1 MANIARL
8 GVALGLNTAEFQS
21 GLKGAMAGLEKVKD
35 AAKVV
40 GVAILAAG
48 TAMAYMTKKSIDN
61 MDNLAKQAQMA
72 GVTTE
77 SLSALA
83 YAADLAGVS
92 QDTLVLSMAKLSK
105 GMSDAAMNTGEALK
119 GFNALNIDYKNLES
133 TDEAML
139 QISERFAGMA
149 DGANKT
155 AIAMSLFGRS
165 GAQLIPLLNG
175 GRDGVEKLRAEAEK
189 LGLVISS
196 KTAQSAERFNDN
208 LTRLG
213 SIVTGLTNQ
222 FVTVMLPVLETFTAQ
237 MFNAYVEIDET
248 NEAAN
253 NLSKNKI
260 SEWARGAG
268 IAFGVL
274 ADSVI
279 FALKAISALDKA
291 FAAAGNNID
300 YRSAQ
305 MKRFALSMTAPLI
318 GDPSPKLQSEMDALD
333 SKIFKL
339 GITALNSANNV
350 EDLFSSAA
358 NMTFTNLIRDSFDG
372 VGKPIELTPS
382 RLSNAPRMADPNAVD
397 KTANMLKEAK
407 LVSAEFERERVH
419 GLEMLQIKADMAGLA
434 NNEKRVQE
442 AVNDVLDATSA
453 KLQEISDKREKAAG
467 QGADSKTLAE
477 YDRQALEV
485 ERLGSMYEMITRQM
499 EEATIASQMTFS
511 FGWNKAFAQFSE
523 DAQNYATV
531 AADMFGS
538 LVSSMNS
545 AIDTFVDSGKL
556 SFSEF
561 AESVI
566 KDIIKIQLKMQ
577 ASQLLQ
583 MGIKF
588 AIGAFSAGATP
599 SGGVP
604 GGDVGSYSTFA
615 SGGTITG
622 PSIVGENGPELFIP
636 GRSGAIIPNNNLN
649 DSMGGGG
656 VTYNGPVIQNMQAI
670 DTQSGI
676 QFLAKNKMTI
686 WSMNQ
691 SANRSIPAG
700 R

>member
-61 MDNLAKQAQMA
+61 MDKLAKQAQMA

-189 LGLVISS
+189 LGLVIGGDTT
-196 KTAQSAERFNDN
+196 KSAEQFNDS
-208 LTRLG
+208 LTQLG
-213 SIVTGLTNQ
+213 SIFTGLGNEIATATLPLLNSITQALFNSWIESDQ
-222 FVTVMLPVLETFTAQ
+222 FRVGIQEIIRTDLPRWLDNVAYGFAFTADVIGNVINIVRGFIQ
-237 MFNAYVEIDET
+237 VLQHAGDVISYVMANVEYSMAITDQAQESALAKQSSVLLKLKQNEKDFDQFQKEKIANAWRYSDEL
-248 NEAAN
+248 EAIQN
-253 NLSKNKI
+253 QTSDD
-260 SEWARGAG
+260 AG
-268 IAFGVL
+268 IG
-274 ADSVI
+274 
-279 FALKAISALDKA
+279 
-291 FAAAGNNID
+291 
-300 YRSAQ
+300 
-305 MKRFALSMTAPLI
+305 LSI
-318 GDPSPKLQSEMDALD
+318 
-333 SKIFKL
+333 I
-339 GITALNSANNV
+339 
-350 EDLFSSAA
+350 
-358 NMTFTNLIRDSFDG
+358 
-372 VGKPIELTPS
+372 KPQ
-382 RLSNAPRMADPNAVD
+382 APRMVDPNQVD
-397 KTANMLKEAK
+397 KTANMLKEAS
-407 LVSAEFERERVH
+407 LVSAEFDRERQH
-419 GLEMLQIKADMAGLA
+419 AIGMLQIKADMAGLA

-442 AVNDVLDATSA
+442 AVNAVLDATSA

-485 ERLGSMYEMITRQM
+485 ERLGSMYEVITRQM

-538 LVSSMNS
+538 LVSSMNT
-545 AIDTFVDSGKL
+545 AIDNFVDNGKL

>member
-61 MDNLAKQAQMA
+61 MDKLAKQAQMA

-189 LGLVISS
+189 LGLVIGGDTT
-196 KTAQSAERFNDN
+196 KSAEQFNDS
-208 LTRLG
+208 LTQLG
-213 SIVTGLTNQ
+213 SIFTGLGNEIATATLPLLNSITQALFNSWIESDQ
-222 FVTVMLPVLETFTAQ
+222 FRVGIQEIIRNDLPRWLDNVAYGFAFTADVIGNVINIVRGFIQ
-237 MFNAYVEIDET
+237 VLQHTGDVISYVMANVEYSMAITDQAQESALAKQSSVLLKLKQNEKDFDQFQKEKIANAWRYSDEL
-248 NEAAN
+248 EAIQN
-253 NLSKNKI
+253 QTSDD
-260 SEWARGAG
+260 AG
-268 IAFGVL
+268 IG
-274 ADSVI
+274 
-279 FALKAISALDKA
+279 
-291 FAAAGNNID
+291 
-300 YRSAQ
+300 
-305 MKRFALSMTAPLI
+305 LSI
-318 GDPSPKLQSEMDALD
+318 
-333 SKIFKL
+333 I
-339 GITALNSANNV
+339 
-350 EDLFSSAA
+350 
-358 NMTFTNLIRDSFDG
+358 
-372 VGKPIELTPS
+372 KPQ
-382 RLSNAPRMADPNAVD
+382 APRMVDPNQVD
-397 KTANMLKEAK
+397 KTANMLKEAS
-407 LVSAEFERERVH
+407 LVSAEFDRERQH
-419 GLEMLQIKADMAGLA
+419 AIGMLQIKADMAGLA

-442 AVNDVLDATSA
+442 AVNAVLDATSA

-485 ERLGSMYEMITRQM
+485 ERLGSMYEVITRQM

-538 LVSSMNS
+538 LVSSMNT
-545 AIDTFVDSGKL
+545 AIDNFVDNGKL

>member
-61 MDNLAKQAQMA
+61 MDKLAKQAQMA

-189 LGLVISS
+189 LGLVIGGNTT
-196 KTAQSAERFNDN
+196 KSAEQFNDS
-208 LTRLG
+208 LTQLG
-213 SIVTGLTNQ
+213 SIFTGLGNEIATA
-222 FVTVMLPVLETFTAQ
+222 TLPLLNSITQAMFNSYIESDQLRVGIQEIIRTDLPRWLDNVAYGFAFTADVIGNVINIVRGFIQ
-237 MFNAYVEIDET
+237 VLQHAGDVISYVMANVEYSMAITDQAQESALAKQSSVLLKLKQNEKDFDQFQKEKIANAWRYSDEL
-248 NEAAN
+248 EAIQN
-253 NLSKNKI
+253 QTSDD
-260 SEWARGAG
+260 AG
-268 IAFGVL
+268 IG
-274 ADSVI
+274 
-279 FALKAISALDKA
+279 
-291 FAAAGNNID
+291 
-300 YRSAQ
+300 
-305 MKRFALSMTAPLI
+305 LSI
-318 GDPSPKLQSEMDALD
+318 
-333 SKIFKL
+333 I
-339 GITALNSANNV
+339 
-350 EDLFSSAA
+350 
-358 NMTFTNLIRDSFDG
+358 
-372 VGKPIELTPS
+372 KPQ
-382 RLSNAPRMADPNAVD
+382 APRMVDPNQVD
-397 KTANMLKEAK
+397 KTANMLKEAS
-407 LVSAEFERERVH
+407 LVSAEFDRERQH
-419 GLEMLQIKADMAGLA
+419 AIGMLQIKADMAGLA

-442 AVNDVLDATSA
+442 AVNAVLDATSA

-485 ERLGSMYEMITRQM
+485 ERLGSMYEVITRQM

-538 LVSSMNS
+538 LVSSMNT
-545 AIDTFVDSGKL
+545 AIDNFVDNGKL

>member
-61 MDNLAKQAQMA
+61 MDKLAKQAQMA

-189 LGLVISS
+189 LGLVIGGDTT
-196 KTAQSAERFNDN
+196 KSAEQFNDS
-208 LTRLG
+208 LTQLG
-213 SIVTGLTNQ
+213 SIFTGLGNEIATATLPLLNSITQALFNSWIESDQ
-222 FVTVMLPVLETFTAQ
+222 FRVGIQEIIRTDLPRWLDNVAYGFAFTADVIGNVINIVRGFIQ
-237 MFNAYVEIDET
+237 VLQHAGDVISYVMANVEYSMAITDQAQESALAKQSSVLLKLKQNEKDFDQFQKEKIANAWRYSDEL
-248 NEAAN
+248 EAIQN
-253 NLSKNKI
+253 QTSDD
-260 SEWARGAG
+260 AG
-268 IAFGVL
+268 IG
-274 ADSVI
+274 
-279 FALKAISALDKA
+279 
-291 FAAAGNNID
+291 
-300 YRSAQ
+300 
-305 MKRFALSMTAPLI
+305 LSI
-318 GDPSPKLQSEMDALD
+318 
-333 SKIFKL
+333 I
-339 GITALNSANNV
+339 
-350 EDLFSSAA
+350 
-358 NMTFTNLIRDSFDG
+358 
-372 VGKPIELTPS
+372 KPQ
-382 RLSNAPRMADPNAVD
+382 APRMVDPNQVD
-397 KTANMLKEAK
+397 KTANMLKEAS
-407 LVSAEFERERVH
+407 LVSAEFDRERQH
-419 GLEMLQIKADMAGLA
+419 AIGMLQIKADMAGLA

-442 AVNDVLDATSA
+442 AVNAVLDATSA

-485 ERLGSMYEMITRQM
+485 ERLGSMYEVITRQM

-523 DAQNYATV
+523 DAQNYGAM

-538 LVSSMNS
+538 LVSNMNT
-545 AIDTFVDSGKL
+545 AIDNFVDNGKL

-566 KDIIKIQLKMQ
+566 KDLIKIQLKMQ
-577 ASQLLQ
+577 ANKLLE

-604 GGDVGSYSTFA
+604 GGDVGSHSTFA

>member
-61 MDNLAKQAQMA
+61 MDKLAKQAQMA

-189 LGLVISS
+189 LGLVIGGDTT
-196 KTAQSAERFNDN
+196 KSAEQFNDS
-208 LTRLG
+208 LTQLG
-213 SIVTGLTNQ
+213 SIFTGLANQ
-222 FVTVMLPVLETFTAQ
+222 IATATLPLLNSITQALFNSWIESDQFRVGIQEIIRTDLPRWLDNVAYGFAFTADIIGNVINIVRGFIQ
-237 MFNAYVEIDET
+237 VLQHAGDVISYVM
-248 NEAAN
+248 AN
-253 NLSKNKI
+253 VEYSM
-260 SEWARGAG
+260 
-268 IAFGVL
+268 
-274 ADSVI
+274 
-279 FALKAISALDKA
+279 AITDQAQESALAKQSSVLLKLKQNEKDFDQFQKEKIA
-291 FAAAGNNID
+291 NAWRYSDELEAIQNQTKDDAGTG
-300 YRSAQ
+300 S
-305 MKRFALSMTAPLI
+305 LSI
-318 GDPSPKLQSEMDALD
+318 
-333 SKIFKL
+333 I
-339 GITALNSANNV
+339 
-350 EDLFSSAA
+350 
-358 NMTFTNLIRDSFDG
+358 
-372 VGKPIELTPS
+372 KPQ
-382 RLSNAPRMADPNAVD
+382 APRMVDPNAVD
-397 KTANMLKEAK
+397 KLANMLKEAS
-407 LVSAEFERERVH
+407 LVSAEFDRERQH
-419 GLEMLQIKADMAGLA
+419 AIGMLQIKADMAGLA

-467 QGADSKTLAE
+467 QGADSQTLAE

-545 AIDTFVDSGKL
+545 AIDNFVDSGKL

-577 ASQLLQ
+577 ASKLLQ

>member
-8 GVALGLNTAEFQS
+8 GVVLGLNTAEFQS
-21 GLKGAMAGLEKVKD
+21 GLKGAMGGLEKVKD

-61 MDNLAKQAQMA
+61 MDTLAKQSQMA

-92 QDTLVLSMAKLSK
+92 QDTLVTSMARLSK
-105 GMSDAAMNTGEALK
+105 GMSDAAMDTGEALK
-119 GFNALNIDYKNLES
+119 GFQALNIDYKNIQS
-133 TDEAML
+133 TDDALL
-139 QISERFAGMA
+139 QISERFSQLA
-149 DGANKT
+149 DGTNKT
-155 AIAMSLFGRS
+155 AIAISLFGRS

-175 GRDGVEKLRAEAEK
+175 GAEGFEKLKQEAEK
-189 LGLVISS
+189 LGLVIGGDTT
-196 KTAQSAERFNDN
+196 KSAEQFNDS
-208 LTRLG
+208 LTQLG
-213 SIVTGLTNQ
+213 SIFTGLANEIATA
-222 FVTVMLPVLETFTAQ
+222 VLPMLNNITQAMFNSYIESDQLRVGIQEIIRTDLPRWLDNVAYGFAFTADAIGNVINIVRGFIQ
-237 MFNAYVEIDET
+237 VLQHAGDVISYVM
-248 NEAAN
+248 AN
-253 NLSKNKI
+253 VEYSMAITDQAQESALAKQS
-260 SEWARGAG
+260 S
-268 IAFGVL
+268 VL
-274 ADSVI
+274 AKLKQNEKDFDQFQKEKIANAWRYSDE
-279 FALKAISALDKA
+279 LKAIQNQTEEDTGDDRLAIVKQQAPAL
-291 FAAAGNNID
+291 
-300 YRSAQ
+300 
-305 MKRFALSMTAPLI
+305 T
-318 GDPSPKLQSEMDALD
+318 DP
-333 SKIFKL
+333 
-339 GITALNSANNV
+339 
-350 EDLFSSAA
+350 
-358 NMTFTNLIRDSFDG
+358 R
-372 VGKPIELTPS
+372 
-382 RLSNAPRMADPNAVD
+382 AVD

-407 LVSAEFERERVH
+407 LVSAEFERERIH
-419 GLEMLQIKADMAGLA
+419 AIEMLQIKASMAGMA
-434 NNEKRVQE
+434 TNEKRVQE
-442 AVNDVLDATSA
+442 AVNAVLDATSA

-467 QGADSKTLAE
+467 QGADSQTLAE

-499 EEATIASQMTFS
+499 EDATIASQMTFS

-523 DAQNYATV
+523 DAQNYGAM

-538 LVSSMNS
+538 LVSNMNT
-545 AIDTFVDSGKL
+545 AIDNFVDSGKL
-556 SFSEF
+556 SFSDF

-583 MGIKF
+583 MGIGF
-588 AIGAFSAGATP
+588 AMSAFSAGA
-599 SGGVP
+599 GGATAFGP
-604 GGDVGSYSTFA
+604 GSTAGGAGALSFPVRA
-615 SGGTITG
+615 NGGTITG

-636 GRSGAIIPNNNLN
+636 GRSGAIIPNNNLA
-649 DSMGGGG
+649 DAMGGGG

>member
-61 MDNLAKQAQMA
+61 MDKLAKQAQMA

-189 LGLVISS
+189 LGLVIGGDTT
-196 KTAQSAERFNDN
+196 KSAEQFNDS
-208 LTRLG
+208 LTQLG
-213 SIVTGLTNQ
+213 SIFTGLGNEIATATLPLLNSITQALFNSWIESDQ
-222 FVTVMLPVLETFTAQ
+222 FRVGIQEIIRNDLPRWLDNVAYGFAFTADVIGNVINIVRGFIQ
-237 MFNAYVEIDET
+237 VLQHTGDVISYVMANVEYSMAITDQAQESALAKQSSVLLKLKQNEKDFDQFQKEKIANAWRYSDEL
-248 NEAAN
+248 EAIQN
-253 NLSKNKI
+253 QTSDD
-260 SEWARGAG
+260 AG
-268 IAFGVL
+268 IG
-274 ADSVI
+274 
-279 FALKAISALDKA
+279 
-291 FAAAGNNID
+291 
-300 YRSAQ
+300 
-305 MKRFALSMTAPLI
+305 LSI
-318 GDPSPKLQSEMDALD
+318 
-333 SKIFKL
+333 I
-339 GITALNSANNV
+339 
-350 EDLFSSAA
+350 
-358 NMTFTNLIRDSFDG
+358 
-372 VGKPIELTPS
+372 KPQ
-382 RLSNAPRMADPNAVD
+382 APRMVDPNQVD
-397 KTANMLKEAK
+397 KTANMLKEAS
-407 LVSAEFERERVH
+407 LVSAEFDRERQH
-419 GLEMLQIKADMAGLA
+419 AIGMLQIKADMAGLA

-442 AVNDVLDATSA
+442 AVNAVLDATSA

-485 ERLGSMYEMITRQM
+485 ERLGSMYEVITRQM

-523 DAQNYATV
+523 DAQNYGAM

-538 LVSSMNS
+538 LVSNMNT
-545 AIDTFVDSGKL
+545 AIDNFVDNGKL

>member
-8 GVALGLNTAEFQS
+8 GVALGLNTAEFQT

-61 MDNLAKQAQMA
+61 MDKLAKQAQMA

-189 LGLVISS
+189 LGLVIGGDTT
-196 KTAQSAERFNDN
+196 KSAEQFNDS
-208 LTRLG
+208 LTQLG
-213 SIVTGLTNQ
+213 SIFTGLGNEIATATLPLLNSITQALFNSWIESDQ
-222 FVTVMLPVLETFTAQ
+222 FRVGIQEIIRTDLPRWLDNVAYGFAFTADVIGNVINIVRGFIQ
-237 MFNAYVEIDET
+237 VLQHAGDVISYVMANVEYSMAITDQAQESALAKQSSVLLKLKQNEKDFDQFQKEKIANAWRYSDEL
-248 NEAAN
+248 EAIQN
-253 NLSKNKI
+253 QTSDD
-260 SEWARGAG
+260 AG
-268 IAFGVL
+268 IG
-274 ADSVI
+274 
-279 FALKAISALDKA
+279 
-291 FAAAGNNID
+291 
-300 YRSAQ
+300 
-305 MKRFALSMTAPLI
+305 LSI
-318 GDPSPKLQSEMDALD
+318 
-333 SKIFKL
+333 I
-339 GITALNSANNV
+339 
-350 EDLFSSAA
+350 
-358 NMTFTNLIRDSFDG
+358 
-372 VGKPIELTPS
+372 KPQ
-382 RLSNAPRMADPNAVD
+382 APRMVDPNQVD
-397 KTANMLKEAK
+397 KTANMLKEAS
-407 LVSAEFERERVH
+407 LVSAEFDRERQH
-419 GLEMLQIKADMAGLA
+419 AIGMLQIKADMAGLA

-442 AVNDVLDATSA
+442 AVNAVLDATSA

-485 ERLGSMYEMITRQM
+485 ERLGSMYEVITRQM

-523 DAQNYATV
+523 DAQNYGAM

-538 LVSSMNS
+538 LVSNMNT
-545 AIDTFVDSGKL
+545 AIDNFVDNGKL

-566 KDIIKIQLKMQ
+566 KDLIKIQLKMQ
-577 ASQLLQ
+577 ANKLLE

>member
-21 GLKGAMAGLEKVKD
+21 GLKGAMAGLKKVKD

-61 MDNLAKQAQMA
+61 MDKLAKQAQMA

-189 LGLVISS
+189 LGLVIGGDTT
-196 KTAQSAERFNDN
+196 KSAEQFNDS
-208 LTRLG
+208 LTQLG
-213 SIVTGLTNQ
+213 SIFTGLGNEIATATLPLLNSITQALFNSWIESDQ
-222 FVTVMLPVLETFTAQ
+222 FRVGIQEIIRTDLPRWLDNVAYGFAFTADVIGNVINIVRGFIQ
-237 MFNAYVEIDET
+237 VLQHAGDVISYVMANVEYSMAITDQAQESALAKQSSVLLKLKQNEKDFDQFQKEKIANAWRYSDEL
-248 NEAAN
+248 EAIQN
-253 NLSKNKI
+253 QTSDD
-260 SEWARGAG
+260 AG
-268 IAFGVL
+268 IG
-274 ADSVI
+274 
-279 FALKAISALDKA
+279 
-291 FAAAGNNID
+291 
-300 YRSAQ
+300 
-305 MKRFALSMTAPLI
+305 LSI
-318 GDPSPKLQSEMDALD
+318 
-333 SKIFKL
+333 I
-339 GITALNSANNV
+339 
-350 EDLFSSAA
+350 
-358 NMTFTNLIRDSFDG
+358 
-372 VGKPIELTPS
+372 KPQ
-382 RLSNAPRMADPNAVD
+382 APRMVDPNQVD
-397 KTANMLKEAK
+397 KTANMLKEAS
-407 LVSAEFERERVH
+407 LVSAEFDRERQH
-419 GLEMLQIKADMAGLA
+419 AIGMLQIKADMAGLA

-442 AVNDVLDATSA
+442 AVNAVLDATSA

-485 ERLGSMYEMITRQM
+485 ERLGSMYEVITRQM

-523 DAQNYATV
+523 DAQNYGAM

-538 LVSSMNS
+538 LVSNMNT
-545 AIDTFVDSGKL
+545 AIDNFVDNGKL

-566 KDIIKIQLKMQ
+566 KDLIKIQLKMQ
-577 ASQLLQ
+577 ANKLLE

-604 GGDVGSYSTFA
+604 GGDVGSHSTFA

>member
-21 GLKGAMAGLEKVKD
+21 GLNGAMAGLEKVKD

-61 MDNLAKQAQMA
+61 MDKLAKQAQMA

-189 LGLVISS
+189 LGLVIGGDTT
-196 KTAQSAERFNDN
+196 KSAEQFNDS
-208 LTRLG
+208 LTQLG
-213 SIVTGLTNQ
+213 SIFTGLANQ
-222 FVTVMLPVLETFTAQ
+222 IATATLPLLNSITQALFNSWIESDQFRVGIQEIIRTDLPRWLDNVAYGFAFTADIIGNVINIVRGFIQ
-237 MFNAYVEIDET
+237 VLQHAGDVISYVM
-248 NEAAN
+248 AN
-253 NLSKNKI
+253 VEYSM
-260 SEWARGAG
+260 
-268 IAFGVL
+268 
-274 ADSVI
+274 
-279 FALKAISALDKA
+279 AITDQAQESALAKQSSVLLKLKQNEKDFDQFQKEKIA
-291 FAAAGNNID
+291 NAWRYSDELEAIQNQTKDDAGTG
-300 YRSAQ
+300 S
-305 MKRFALSMTAPLI
+305 LSI
-318 GDPSPKLQSEMDALD
+318 
-333 SKIFKL
+333 I
-339 GITALNSANNV
+339 
-350 EDLFSSAA
+350 
-358 NMTFTNLIRDSFDG
+358 
-372 VGKPIELTPS
+372 KPQ
-382 RLSNAPRMADPNAVD
+382 APRMVDPNAVD
-397 KTANMLKEAK
+397 KLANMLKEAS
-407 LVSAEFERERVH
+407 LVSAEFDRERQH
-419 GLEMLQIKADMAGLA
+419 AIGMLQIKADMAGLA

-467 QGADSKTLAE
+467 QGADSQTLAE

-545 AIDTFVDSGKL
+545 AIDNFVDSGKL

>member
-21 GLKGAMAGLEKVKD
+21 GLKGATAGLEKVKD

-61 MDNLAKQAQMA
+61 MDKLAKQAQMA

-189 LGLVISS
+189 LGLVIGGDTT
-196 KTAQSAERFNDN
+196 KSAEQFNDS
-208 LTRLG
+208 LTQLG
-213 SIVTGLTNQ
+213 SIFTGLGNEIATA
-222 FVTVMLPVLETFTAQ
+222 TLPLLNSITQAMFNSYIESDQLRVGIQEIIRTDLPRWLDNVAYGFAFTADVIGNVINIVRGFIQ
-237 MFNAYVEIDET
+237 VLQHAGDVISYVMANVEYSMAITDQAQESALAKQSSVLLKLKQNEKDFDQFQKEKIANAWRYSDEL
-248 NEAAN
+248 EAIQN
-253 NLSKNKI
+253 QTSDD
-260 SEWARGAG
+260 AG
-268 IAFGVL
+268 IG
-274 ADSVI
+274 
-279 FALKAISALDKA
+279 
-291 FAAAGNNID
+291 
-300 YRSAQ
+300 
-305 MKRFALSMTAPLI
+305 LSI
-318 GDPSPKLQSEMDALD
+318 
-333 SKIFKL
+333 I
-339 GITALNSANNV
+339 
-350 EDLFSSAA
+350 
-358 NMTFTNLIRDSFDG
+358 
-372 VGKPIELTPS
+372 KPQ
-382 RLSNAPRMADPNAVD
+382 APRMVDPNQVD
-397 KTANMLKEAK
+397 KTANMLKEAS
-407 LVSAEFERERVH
+407 LVSAEFDRERQH
-419 GLEMLQIKADMAGLA
+419 AIGMLQIKADMAGLA

-442 AVNDVLDATSA
+442 AVNAVLDATSA

-485 ERLGSMYEMITRQM
+485 ERLGSMYEVITRQM

-538 LVSSMNS
+538 LVSSMNT
-545 AIDTFVDSGKL
+545 AIDNFVDNGKL

-566 KDIIKIQLKMQ
+566 KDLIKIQLKMQ
-577 ASQLLQ
+577 ANKLLE

>member
-61 MDNLAKQAQMA
+61 MDKLAKQAQMA

-189 LGLVISS
+189 LGLVIGGDTT
-196 KTAQSAERFNDN
+196 KSAEQFNDS
-208 LTRLG
+208 LTQLG
-213 SIVTGLTNQ
+213 SIFTGLGNEIATA
-222 FVTVMLPVLETFTAQ
+222 TLPLLNSITQALFNSYIESDQLRVGIQEIIRTDLPRWLDNVAYGFAFTADVIGNVINIVRGFIQ
-237 MFNAYVEIDET
+237 VLQHAGDVISYVMANVEYSMAITDQAQESALAKQSSVLLKLKQNEKDFDQFQKEKIANAWRYSDEL
-248 NEAAN
+248 EAIQN
-253 NLSKNKI
+253 QTSDD
-260 SEWARGAG
+260 AG
-268 IAFGVL
+268 IG
-274 ADSVI
+274 
-279 FALKAISALDKA
+279 
-291 FAAAGNNID
+291 
-300 YRSAQ
+300 
-305 MKRFALSMTAPLI
+305 LSI
-318 GDPSPKLQSEMDALD
+318 
-333 SKIFKL
+333 I
-339 GITALNSANNV
+339 
-350 EDLFSSAA
+350 
-358 NMTFTNLIRDSFDG
+358 
-372 VGKPIELTPS
+372 KPQ
-382 RLSNAPRMADPNAVD
+382 APRMVDPNQVD
-397 KTANMLKEAK
+397 KTANMLKEAS
-407 LVSAEFERERVH
+407 LVSAEFDRERQH
-419 GLEMLQIKADMAGLA
+419 AIGMLQIKADMAGLA

-442 AVNDVLDATSA
+442 AVNAVLDATSA

-485 ERLGSMYEMITRQM
+485 ERLGSMYEVITRQM

-523 DAQNYATV
+523 DAQNYGAM

-538 LVSSMNS
+538 LVSNMNT
-545 AIDTFVDSGKL
+545 AIDNFVDNGKL

-566 KDIIKIQLKMQ
+566 KDLIKIQLKMQ
-577 ASQLLQ
+577 ANKLLE

-604 GGDVGSYSTFA
+604 GGDVGSHSTFA

>member
-61 MDNLAKQAQMA
+61 MDKLAKQAQMA

-189 LGLVISS
+189 LGLVIGGDTT
-196 KTAQSAERFNDN
+196 KSAEQFNDS
-208 LTRLG
+208 LTQLG
-213 SIVTGLTNQ
+213 SIFTGLGNEIATATLPLLNSITQALFNSWIESDQ
-222 FVTVMLPVLETFTAQ
+222 FRVGIQEIIRNDLPRWLDNVAYGFAFTADVIGNVINIVRGFIQ
-237 MFNAYVEIDET
+237 VLQHTGDVISYVMANVEYSMAITDQAQESALAKQSSVLLKLKQNEKDFDQFQKEKIANAWRYSDEL
-248 NEAAN
+248 EAIQN
-253 NLSKNKI
+253 QTSDD
-260 SEWARGAG
+260 AG
-268 IAFGVL
+268 IG
-274 ADSVI
+274 
-279 FALKAISALDKA
+279 
-291 FAAAGNNID
+291 
-300 YRSAQ
+300 
-305 MKRFALSMTAPLI
+305 LSI
-318 GDPSPKLQSEMDALD
+318 
-333 SKIFKL
+333 I
-339 GITALNSANNV
+339 
-350 EDLFSSAA
+350 
-358 NMTFTNLIRDSFDG
+358 
-372 VGKPIELTPS
+372 KPQ
-382 RLSNAPRMADPNAVD
+382 APRMVDPNQVD
-397 KTANMLKEAK
+397 KTANMLKEAS
-407 LVSAEFERERVH
+407 LVSAEFDRERQH
-419 GLEMLQIKADMAGLA
+419 AIGMLQIKADMAGLA

-442 AVNDVLDATSA
+442 AVNAVLDATSA

-485 ERLGSMYEMITRQM
+485 ERLGSMYEVITRQM

-538 LVSSMNS
+538 LVSSMNT
-545 AIDTFVDSGKL
+545 AIDNFVDNGKL

-566 KDIIKIQLKMQ
+566 KDLIKIQLKMQ
-577 ASQLLQ
+577 ANKLLE

>member
-1 MANIARL
+1 
-8 GVALGLNTAEFQS
+8 
-21 GLKGAMAGLEKVKD
+21 
-35 AAKVV
+35 
-40 GVAILAAG
+40 
-48 TAMAYMTKKSIDN
+48 
-61 MDNLAKQAQMA
+61 
-72 GVTTE
+72 
-77 SLSALA
+77 
-83 YAADLAGVS
+83 
-92 QDTLVLSMAKLSK
+92 
-105 GMSDAAMNTGEALK
+105 
-119 GFNALNIDYKNLES
+119 
-133 TDEAML
+133 
-139 QISERFAGMA
+139 
-149 DGANKT
+149 
-155 AIAMSLFGRS
+155 
-165 GAQLIPLLNG
+165 
-175 GRDGVEKLRAEAEK
+175 
-189 LGLVISS
+189 
-196 KTAQSAERFNDN
+196 
-208 LTRLG
+208 
-213 SIVTGLTNQ
+213 
-222 FVTVMLPVLETFTAQ
+222 
-237 MFNAYVEIDET
+237 
-248 NEAAN
+248 
-253 NLSKNKI
+253 
-260 SEWARGAG
+260 
-268 IAFGVL
+268 
-274 ADSVI
+274 
-279 FALKAISALDKA
+279 
-291 FAAAGNNID
+291 
-300 YRSAQ
+300 
-305 MKRFALSMTAPLI
+305 
-318 GDPSPKLQSEMDALD
+318 
-333 SKIFKL
+333 
-339 GITALNSANNV
+339 
-350 EDLFSSAA
+350 
-358 NMTFTNLIRDSFDG
+358 
-372 VGKPIELTPS
+372 
-382 RLSNAPRMADPNAVD
+382 
-397 KTANMLKEAK
+397 
-407 LVSAEFERERVH
+407 
-419 GLEMLQIKADMAGLA
+419 MAGLA

-442 AVNDVLDATSA
+442 AVNAVLDATSA

-467 QGADSKTLAE
+467 QGANSETLAE

-485 ERLGSMYEMITRQM
+485 ERLGSMYEVITRQM

-556 SFSEF
+556 SFSSF

-636 GRSGAIIPNNNLN
+636 GRSGAIIPNNNLA
-649 DSMGGGG
+649 DAMGGGG

>member
-61 MDNLAKQAQMA
+61 MDKLAKQAQMA

-189 LGLVISS
+189 LGLVIGGDTT
-196 KTAQSAERFNDN
+196 KSAEQFNDS
-208 LTRLG
+208 LTQLG
-213 SIVTGLTNQ
+213 SIFTGLANEIATA
-222 FVTVMLPVLETFTAQ
+222 VLPMLNNITQAMFNSYIESDQLRVGIQEIIRTDLPRWLDNVAYGFAFTADAIGNVINIVRGFIQ
-237 MFNAYVEIDET
+237 VLQHAGDVISYVM
-248 NEAAN
+248 AN
-253 NLSKNKI
+253 VEYSMAITDQAQESALAKQS
-260 SEWARGAG
+260 S
-268 IAFGVL
+268 VL
-274 ADSVI
+274 AKLKQNEKDFDQFQKEKIANAWRYSDE
-279 FALKAISALDKA
+279 LKAIQNQTEEDTGDDRLAIVKQQAPAL
-291 FAAAGNNID
+291 
-300 YRSAQ
+300 
-305 MKRFALSMTAPLI
+305 T
-318 GDPSPKLQSEMDALD
+318 DP
-333 SKIFKL
+333 
-339 GITALNSANNV
+339 
-350 EDLFSSAA
+350 
-358 NMTFTNLIRDSFDG
+358 R
-372 VGKPIELTPS
+372 
-382 RLSNAPRMADPNAVD
+382 AVD

-407 LVSAEFERERVH
+407 LVSAEFERERIH
-419 GLEMLQIKADMAGLA
+419 AIEMLQIKASMAGMA
-434 NNEKRVQE
+434 TNEKRVQE
-442 AVNDVLDATSA
+442 AVNAVLDATSA

-467 QGADSKTLAE
+467 QGADSQTLAE

-499 EEATIASQMTFS
+499 EDATIASQMTFS

-523 DAQNYATV
+523 DAQNYGAM

-538 LVSSMNS
+538 LVSNMNT
-545 AIDTFVDSGKL
+545 AIDNFVDSGKL
-556 SFSEF
+556 SFSDF

-583 MGIKF
+583 MGIGF
-588 AIGAFSAGATP
+588 AMSAFSAGA
-599 SGGVP
+599 GGATAFGP
-604 GGDVGSYSTFA
+604 GSTAGGAGALSFPVRA
-615 SGGTITG
+615 NGGTITG

-636 GRSGAIIPNNNLN
+636 GRSGAIIPNNNLA
-649 DSMGGGG
+649 DAMGGGG

>member
-61 MDNLAKQAQMA
+61 MDTLAKQSQMA

-92 QDTLVLSMAKLSK
+92 QDTLVTSMARLSK
-105 GMSDAAMNTGEALK
+105 GMSDAAMDTGEALK
-119 GFNALNIDYKNLES
+119 GFQALNIDYKNIQS
-133 TDEAML
+133 TDDALL
-139 QISERFAGMA
+139 QISERFSQLA
-149 DGANKT
+149 DGTNKT
-155 AIAMSLFGRS
+155 AIAISLFGRS

-175 GRDGVEKLRAEAEK
+175 GAEGFEKLKQEAEK
-189 LGLVISS
+189 LGLVIGGDTT
-196 KTAQSAERFNDN
+196 KSAEQFNDS
-208 LTRLG
+208 LTQLG
-213 SIVTGLTNQ
+213 SIFTGLANEIATA
-222 FVTVMLPVLETFTAQ
+222 VLPMLNNITQAMFNSYIESDQLRVGIQEIIRTDLPRWLDNVAYGFAFTADAIGNVINIVRGFIQ
-237 MFNAYVEIDET
+237 VLQHAGDVISYVM
-248 NEAAN
+248 AN
-253 NLSKNKI
+253 VEYSMAITDQAQESALAKQS
-260 SEWARGAG
+260 S
-268 IAFGVL
+268 VL
-274 ADSVI
+274 AKLKQNEKDFDQFQKEKIANAWRYSDE
-279 FALKAISALDKA
+279 LKAIQNQTEEDTGDDRLAIVKQQAPAL
-291 FAAAGNNID
+291 
-300 YRSAQ
+300 
-305 MKRFALSMTAPLI
+305 T
-318 GDPSPKLQSEMDALD
+318 DP
-333 SKIFKL
+333 
-339 GITALNSANNV
+339 
-350 EDLFSSAA
+350 
-358 NMTFTNLIRDSFDG
+358 R
-372 VGKPIELTPS
+372 
-382 RLSNAPRMADPNAVD
+382 AVD

-407 LVSAEFERERVH
+407 LVSAEFERERIH
-419 GLEMLQIKADMAGLA
+419 AIEMLQIKASMAGMA
-434 NNEKRVQE
+434 TNEKRVQE
-442 AVNDVLDATSA
+442 AVNAVLDATSA

-467 QGADSKTLAE
+467 QGADSQTLAE

-499 EEATIASQMTFS
+499 EDATIASQMTFS

-523 DAQNYATV
+523 DAQNYGAM

-538 LVSSMNS
+538 LVSNMNT
-545 AIDTFVDSGKL
+545 AIDNFVDSGKL
-556 SFSEF
+556 SFSDF

-583 MGIKF
+583 MGIGF
-588 AIGAFSAGATP
+588 AMSAFSAGA
-599 SGGVP
+599 GGATAFGP
-604 GGDVGSYSTFA
+604 GSTAGGAGALSFPVRA
-615 SGGTITG
+615 NGGTITG

-636 GRSGAIIPNNNLN
+636 GRSGAIIPNNNLA
-649 DSMGGGG
+649 DAMGGGG

>member
-8 GVALGLNTAEFQS
+8 GVVLGLNTAEFQS
-21 GLKGAMAGLEKVKD
+21 GLKGAMGGLEKVKD

-61 MDNLAKQAQMA
+61 MDTLAKQSQMA

-92 QDTLVLSMAKLSK
+92 QDTLVTSMARLSK
-105 GMSDAAMNTGEALK
+105 GMSDAAMDTGEALK
-119 GFNALNIDYKNLES
+119 GFQALNIDYKNIQS
-133 TDEAML
+133 TDDALL
-139 QISERFAGMA
+139 QISERFSQLA
-149 DGANKT
+149 DGTNKT
-155 AIAMSLFGRS
+155 AIAISLFGRS

-175 GRDGVEKLRAEAEK
+175 GAEGFEKLKQEAEK
-189 LGLVISS
+189 LGLVIGGDTT
-196 KTAQSAERFNDN
+196 KSAEQFNDS
-208 LTRLG
+208 LTQLG
-213 SIVTGLTNQ
+213 SIFTGLGNEIATATLPLLNSITQALFNSWIESDQ
-222 FVTVMLPVLETFTAQ
+222 FRVGIQEIIRTDLPRWLDNVAYGFAFTADVIGNVINIVRGFIQ
-237 MFNAYVEIDET
+237 VLQHAGDVISYVMANVEYSMAITDQAQESALAKQSSVLLKLKQNEKDFDQFQKEKIANAWRYSDEL
-248 NEAAN
+248 EAIQN
-253 NLSKNKI
+253 QTSDD
-260 SEWARGAG
+260 AG
-268 IAFGVL
+268 IG
-274 ADSVI
+274 
-279 FALKAISALDKA
+279 
-291 FAAAGNNID
+291 
-300 YRSAQ
+300 
-305 MKRFALSMTAPLI
+305 LSI
-318 GDPSPKLQSEMDALD
+318 
-333 SKIFKL
+333 I
-339 GITALNSANNV
+339 
-350 EDLFSSAA
+350 
-358 NMTFTNLIRDSFDG
+358 
-372 VGKPIELTPS
+372 KPQ
-382 RLSNAPRMADPNAVD
+382 APRMVDPNQVD
-397 KTANMLKEAK
+397 KTANMLKEAS
-407 LVSAEFERERVH
+407 LVSAEFDRERQH
-419 GLEMLQIKADMAGLA
+419 AIGMLQIKADMAGLA

-442 AVNDVLDATSA
+442 AVNAVLDATSA

-485 ERLGSMYEMITRQM
+485 ERLGSMYEVITRQM

-523 DAQNYATV
+523 DAQNYGAM

-538 LVSSMNS
+538 LVSNMNT
-545 AIDTFVDSGKL
+545 AIDNFVDNGKL

-566 KDIIKIQLKMQ
+566 KDLIKIQLKMQ
-577 ASQLLQ
+577 ANKLLE

-604 GGDVGSYSTFA
+604 GGDVGSHSTFA

>member
-1 MANIARL
+1 LFNSWIESDQFRVGIQEIIRTDLPRWLDNVAYGFAFTADVIGNVINIVRGFIQVLQHAGDVISYVMAN
-8 GVALGLNTAEFQS
+8 VEYS
-21 GLKGAMAGLEKVKD
+21 MAITDQAQES
-35 AAKVV
+35 A
-40 GVAILAAG
+40 
-48 TAMAYMTKKSIDN
+48 
-61 MDNLAKQAQMA
+61 LAKQ
-72 GVTTE
+72 
-77 SLSALA
+77 SS
-83 YAADLAGVS
+83 
-92 QDTLVLSMAKLSK
+92 VLLKLK
-105 GMSDAAMNTGEALK
+105 QNEKDFDQFQKEKIANAWRYSDELEA
-119 GFNALNIDYKNLES
+119 I
-133 TDEAML
+133 
-139 QISERFAGMA
+139 Q
-149 DGANKT
+149 
-155 AIAMSLFGRS
+155 
-165 GAQLIPLLNG
+165 
-175 GRDGVEKLRAEAEK
+175 
-189 LGLVISS
+189 
-196 KTAQSAERFNDN
+196 
-208 LTRLG
+208 
-213 SIVTGLTNQ
+213 NQ
-222 FVTVMLPVLETFTAQ
+222 TS
-237 MFNAYVEIDET
+237 DD
-248 NEAAN
+248 
-253 NLSKNKI
+253 
-260 SEWARGAG
+260 AG
-268 IAFGVL
+268 IG
-274 ADSVI
+274 
-279 FALKAISALDKA
+279 
-291 FAAAGNNID
+291 
-300 YRSAQ
+300 
-305 MKRFALSMTAPLI
+305 LSI
-318 GDPSPKLQSEMDALD
+318 
-333 SKIFKL
+333 I
-339 GITALNSANNV
+339 
-350 EDLFSSAA
+350 
-358 NMTFTNLIRDSFDG
+358 
-372 VGKPIELTPS
+372 KPQ
-382 RLSNAPRMADPNAVD
+382 APRMVDPNQVD
-397 KTANMLKEAK
+397 KTANMLKEAS
-407 LVSAEFERERVH
+407 LVSAEFDRERQH
-419 GLEMLQIKADMAGLA
+419 AIGMLQIKADMAGLA

-442 AVNDVLDATSA
+442 AVNAVLDATSA

-485 ERLGSMYEMITRQM
+485 ERLGSMYEVITRQM

-538 LVSSMNS
+538 LVSSMNT
-545 AIDTFVDSGKL
+545 AIDNFVDNGKL

>member
-21 GLKGAMAGLEKVKD
+21 GLKGAMAGLKKVKD

-61 MDNLAKQAQMA
+61 MDTLAKQSQMA

-92 QDTLVLSMAKLSK
+92 QDTLVTSMARLSK
-105 GMSDAAMNTGEALK
+105 GMSDAAMDTGEALK
-119 GFNALNIDYKNLES
+119 GFQALNIDYKNIQS
-133 TDEAML
+133 TDDALL
-139 QISERFAGMA
+139 QISERFSQLA
-149 DGANKT
+149 DGTNKT
-155 AIAMSLFGRS
+155 AIAISLFGRS

-175 GRDGVEKLRAEAEK
+175 GAEGFEKLKQEAEK
-189 LGLVISS
+189 LGLVIGGDTT
-196 KTAQSAERFNDN
+196 KSAEQFNDS
-208 LTRLG
+208 LTQLG
-213 SIVTGLTNQ
+213 SIFTGLANEIATA
-222 FVTVMLPVLETFTAQ
+222 VLPMLNNITQAMFNSYIESDQLRVGIQEIIRTDLPRWLDNVAYGFAFTADAIGNVINIVRGFIQ
-237 MFNAYVEIDET
+237 VLQHAGDVISYVM
-248 NEAAN
+248 AN
-253 NLSKNKI
+253 VEYSMAITDQAQESALAKQS
-260 SEWARGAG
+260 S
-268 IAFGVL
+268 VL
-274 ADSVI
+274 AKLKQNEKDFDQFQKEKIANAWRYSDE
-279 FALKAISALDKA
+279 LKAIQNQTEEDTGDDRLAIVKQQAPAL
-291 FAAAGNNID
+291 
-300 YRSAQ
+300 
-305 MKRFALSMTAPLI
+305 T
-318 GDPSPKLQSEMDALD
+318 DP
-333 SKIFKL
+333 
-339 GITALNSANNV
+339 
-350 EDLFSSAA
+350 
-358 NMTFTNLIRDSFDG
+358 R
-372 VGKPIELTPS
+372 
-382 RLSNAPRMADPNAVD
+382 AVD

-407 LVSAEFERERVH
+407 LVSAEFERERIH
-419 GLEMLQIKADMAGLA
+419 AIEMLQIKASMAGMA
-434 NNEKRVQE
+434 TNEKRVQE
-442 AVNDVLDATSA
+442 AVNAVLDATSA

-467 QGADSKTLAE
+467 QGADSQTLAE

-499 EEATIASQMTFS
+499 EDATIASQMTFS

-523 DAQNYATV
+523 DAQNYGAM

-538 LVSSMNS
+538 LVSNMNT
-545 AIDTFVDSGKL
+545 AIDNFVDSGKL
-556 SFSEF
+556 SFSDF

-583 MGIKF
+583 MGIGF
-588 AIGAFSAGATP
+588 AMSAFSAGA
-599 SGGVP
+599 GGATAFGP
-604 GGDVGSYSTFA
+604 GSTAGGAGALSFPVRA
-615 SGGTITG
+615 NGGTITG

-636 GRSGAIIPNNNLN
+636 GRSGAIIPNNNLA
-649 DSMGGGG
+649 DAMGGGG

>member
-61 MDNLAKQAQMA
+61 MDKLAKQAQMA

-189 LGLVISS
+189 LGLVIGGDTT
-196 KTAQSAERFNDN
+196 KSAEQFNDS
-208 LTRLG
+208 LTQLG
-213 SIVTGLTNQ
+213 SIFTGLANEIATATLPLLNSITQALFNSYLESGQ
-222 FVTVMLPVLETFTAQ
+222 FRVGIQEIIRTDLPRWLNNVAYGFAFTADIIGNVINIVRGFIQ
-237 MFNAYVEIDET
+237 VLQHAGDVISYVMANVEYSMAITDKAQELALAKQSSVLLKLKQNEKDFDQFQKEKIANAFRYSDEL
-248 NEAAN
+248 EAIQN
-253 NLSKNKI
+253 QTSDD
-260 SEWARGAG
+260 AG
-268 IAFGVL
+268 IG
-274 ADSVI
+274 
-279 FALKAISALDKA
+279 
-291 FAAAGNNID
+291 
-300 YRSAQ
+300 
-305 MKRFALSMTAPLI
+305 LSI
-318 GDPSPKLQSEMDALD
+318 
-333 SKIFKL
+333 I
-339 GITALNSANNV
+339 
-350 EDLFSSAA
+350 
-358 NMTFTNLIRDSFDG
+358 
-372 VGKPIELTPS
+372 KPQ
-382 RLSNAPRMADPNAVD
+382 APRMVDPNAVD
-397 KTANMLKEAK
+397 KTANMLKEAS
-407 LVSAEFERERVH
+407 LVSAEFDRERQH
-419 GLEMLQIKADMAGLA
+419 AIGMLQIKADMAGLA

-442 AVNDVLDATSA
+442 AVNAVLDATSA

-485 ERLGSMYEMITRQM
+485 ERLGSMYEIITRQM

-523 DAQNYATV
+523 DAQNYGAM

-538 LVSSMNS
+538 LVSNMNT
-545 AIDTFVDSGKL
+545 AIDNFVDNGKL

-566 KDIIKIQLKMQ
+566 KDLIKIQLKMQ
-577 ASQLLQ
+577 ANKLLE

-636 GRSGAIIPNNNLN
+636 GRSGAIIPNNNIN

>member
-8 GVALGLNTAEFQS
+8 GVALGLNTAEFQT

-61 MDNLAKQAQMA
+61 MDKLAKQAQMA

-189 LGLVISS
+189 LGLVIGGDTT
-196 KTAQSAERFNDN
+196 KSAEQFNDS
-208 LTRLG
+208 LTQLG
-213 SIVTGLTNQ
+213 SIFTGLGNEIATATLPLLNSITQALFNSWIESDQ
-222 FVTVMLPVLETFTAQ
+222 FRVGIQEIIRTDLPRWLDNVAYGFAFTADVIGNVINIVRGFIQ
-237 MFNAYVEIDET
+237 VLQHAGDVISYVMANVEYSMAITDQAQESALAKQSSVLLKLKQNEKDFDQFQKEKIANAWRYSDEL
-248 NEAAN
+248 EAIQN
-253 NLSKNKI
+253 QTSDD
-260 SEWARGAG
+260 AG
-268 IAFGVL
+268 IG
-274 ADSVI
+274 
-279 FALKAISALDKA
+279 
-291 FAAAGNNID
+291 
-300 YRSAQ
+300 
-305 MKRFALSMTAPLI
+305 LSI
-318 GDPSPKLQSEMDALD
+318 
-333 SKIFKL
+333 I
-339 GITALNSANNV
+339 
-350 EDLFSSAA
+350 
-358 NMTFTNLIRDSFDG
+358 
-372 VGKPIELTPS
+372 KPQ
-382 RLSNAPRMADPNAVD
+382 APRMVDPNQVD

-407 LVSAEFERERVH
+407 LVSAEFERERIH
-419 GLEMLQIKADMAGLA
+419 GLEMLEIKASMAGMA
-434 NNEKRVQE
+434 TNEKRVQE
-442 AVNDVLDATSA
+442 AVNAVLDATSA

-467 QGADSKTLAE
+467 QGANSETLAE

-485 ERLGSMYEMITRQM
+485 ERLGSMYEVITRQM

-523 DAQNYATV
+523 DAQNYGAM

-538 LVSSMNS
+538 LVSNMNT
-545 AIDTFVDSGKL
+545 AIDNFVDNGKL

-566 KDIIKIQLKMQ
+566 KDLIKIQLKMQ
-577 ASQLLQ
+577 ANKLLE

>member
-8 GVALGLNTAEFQS
+8 GVVLGLNTAEFQS
-21 GLKGAMAGLEKVKD
+21 GLKGAMGGLEKVKD

-61 MDNLAKQAQMA
+61 MDTLAKQSQMA

-92 QDTLVLSMAKLSK
+92 QDTLVTSMARLSK
-105 GMSDAAMNTGEALK
+105 GMSDAAMDTGEALK
-119 GFNALNIDYKNLES
+119 GFQALNIDYKNIQS
-133 TDEAML
+133 TDDALL
-139 QISERFAGMA
+139 QISERFSQLA
-149 DGANKT
+149 DGTNKT
-155 AIAMSLFGRS
+155 AIAISLFGRS

-175 GRDGVEKLRAEAEK
+175 GAEGFEKLKQEAEK
-189 LGLVISS
+189 LGLVIGGDTT
-196 KTAQSAERFNDN
+196 KSAEQFNDS
-208 LTRLG
+208 LTQLG
-213 SIVTGLTNQ
+213 SIFTGLANEIATA
-222 FVTVMLPVLETFTAQ
+222 VLPMLNNITQAMFNSYIESDQLRVGIQEIIRTDLPRWLDNVAYGFAFTADAIGNVINIVRGFIQ
-237 MFNAYVEIDET
+237 VLQHAGDVISYVM
-248 NEAAN
+248 AN
-253 NLSKNKI
+253 VEYSMAITDQAQESALAKQS
-260 SEWARGAG
+260 S
-268 IAFGVL
+268 VL
-274 ADSVI
+274 AKLKQNEKDFDQFQKEKIANAWRYSDE
-279 FALKAISALDKA
+279 LKAIQNQTEEDTGDDRLAIVKQQAPAL
-291 FAAAGNNID
+291 
-300 YRSAQ
+300 
-305 MKRFALSMTAPLI
+305 T
-318 GDPSPKLQSEMDALD
+318 DP
-333 SKIFKL
+333 
-339 GITALNSANNV
+339 
-350 EDLFSSAA
+350 
-358 NMTFTNLIRDSFDG
+358 R
-372 VGKPIELTPS
+372 
-382 RLSNAPRMADPNAVD
+382 AVD

-407 LVSAEFERERVH
+407 LVSAEFERERIH
-419 GLEMLQIKADMAGLA
+419 AIEMLQIKASMAGMA
-434 NNEKRVQE
+434 TNEKRVQE
-442 AVNDVLDATSA
+442 AVNAVLDATSA

-467 QGADSKTLAE
+467 QGADSQTLAE

-523 DAQNYATV
+523 DAQNYGAM

-538 LVSSMNS
+538 LVSNMNT
-545 AIDTFVDSGKL
+545 AIDNFVDSGKL
-556 SFSEF
+556 SFSDF

-583 MGIKF
+583 MGIGF
-588 AIGAFSAGATP
+588 AMSAFSAGA
-599 SGGVP
+599 GGATAFGP
-604 GGDVGSYSTFA
+604 GSTAGGAGALSFPVRA
-615 SGGTITG
+615 NGGTITG

-636 GRSGAIIPNNNLN
+636 GRSGAIIPNNNLA
-649 DSMGGGG
+649 DAMGGGG

>member
-21 GLKGAMAGLEKVKD
+21 GLKGAMAGLKKVKD

-61 MDNLAKQAQMA
+61 MDTLAKQSQMA

-92 QDTLVLSMAKLSK
+92 QDTLVTSMARLSK
-105 GMSDAAMNTGEALK
+105 GMSDAAMDTGEALK
-119 GFNALNIDYKNLES
+119 GFQALNIDYKNIQS
-133 TDEAML
+133 TDDALL
-139 QISERFAGMA
+139 QISERFSQLA
-149 DGANKT
+149 DGTNKT
-155 AIAMSLFGRS
+155 AISISLFGRS

-175 GRDGVEKLRAEAEK
+175 GAEGFEKLKQEAEK
-189 LGLVISS
+189 LGLVIGGDTT
-196 KTAQSAERFNDN
+196 KSAEQFNDS
-208 LTRLG
+208 LTQLG
-213 SIVTGLTNQ
+213 SIFTGLANEIATA
-222 FVTVMLPVLETFTAQ
+222 VLPMLNNITQAMFNSYIESDQLRVGIQEIIRTDLPRWLDNVAYGFAFTADAIGNVINIVRGFIQ
-237 MFNAYVEIDET
+237 VLQHAGDVISYVM
-248 NEAAN
+248 AN
-253 NLSKNKI
+253 VEYSMAITDQAQESALAKQS
-260 SEWARGAG
+260 S
-268 IAFGVL
+268 VL
-274 ADSVI
+274 AKLKQNEKDFDQFQKEKIANAWRYSDE
-279 FALKAISALDKA
+279 LKAIQNQTEEDTGDDRLAIVKQQAPAL
-291 FAAAGNNID
+291 
-300 YRSAQ
+300 
-305 MKRFALSMTAPLI
+305 T
-318 GDPSPKLQSEMDALD
+318 DP
-333 SKIFKL
+333 
-339 GITALNSANNV
+339 
-350 EDLFSSAA
+350 
-358 NMTFTNLIRDSFDG
+358 R
-372 VGKPIELTPS
+372 
-382 RLSNAPRMADPNAVD
+382 AVD

-407 LVSAEFERERVH
+407 LVSAEFERERIH
-419 GLEMLQIKADMAGLA
+419 AIEMLQIKASMAGMA
-434 NNEKRVQE
+434 TNEKRVQE
-442 AVNDVLDATSA
+442 AVNAVLDATSA

-467 QGADSKTLAE
+467 QGADSQTVAE

-499 EEATIASQMTFS
+499 EDATIASQMTFS

-523 DAQNYATV
+523 DAQNYGAM

-538 LVSSMNS
+538 LVSNMNT
-545 AIDTFVDSGKL
+545 AIDNFVDSGKL
-556 SFSEF
+556 SFSDF

-583 MGIKF
+583 MGIGF
-588 AIGAFSAGATP
+588 AMSAFSAGA
-599 SGGVP
+599 GGATAFGP
-604 GGDVGSYSTFA
+604 GSTAGGAGALSFPVRA
-615 SGGTITG
+615 NGGTITG

-636 GRSGAIIPNNNLN
+636 GRSGAIIPNNNLA
-649 DSMGGGG
+649 DAMGGGG